1 MKLAKGTLRLIA
13 GFLVMFCITIASGIL
28 LNTVYLCLDIPVI
41 ISTSEEGLL
50 HPDVLRYIAVSMC
63 WIMLDC
69 IILIAF
75 IPICDFNS

>member
-41 ISTSEEGLL
+41 ISTSERAA
-50 HPDVLRYIAVSMC
+50 PS
-63 WIMLDC
+63 
-69 IILIAF
+69 
-75 IPICDFNS
+75 